1 VGSGG
6 LTSQLLLAGAFMA
19 ALHTSAAPAPEHPPQ
34 LQGHRGARALRPEN
48 TLPAFAA
55 ALGIGVDTLELD
67 LGVTRDGVVVVGH
80 DPRLRSEIVRGPDGQ
95 WITDPGPSI
104 HDLTFAELS
113 RYDVGRLRPG
123 TAYAA
128 QFPDQAPADGT
139 RMPRLEDVFALARR
153 AGNDRVRFNIE
164 IKTEPR
170 EPALTEAPEPFADAV
185 VAVVRAAG
193 MAARTTVQSFDWR
206 GLRRVR
212 ATAPEIE
219 TACLTV
225 QQKGEDTV
233 DAGRKGKKPWL
244 GDLDVND
251 FGGSV
256 PRLVKA
262 FGCAVWSPYL
272 GDLSPAVLADARAE
286 GLSVVVWTVNR
297 EADMERMID
306 LGVGGIISDRPDL
319 LRSVMARRGL
329 VLPPPTPVEP

>member
-1 VGSGG
+1 
-6 LTSQLLLAGAFMA
+6 
-19 ALHTSAAPAPEHPPQ
+19 
-34 LQGHRGARALRPEN
+34 
-48 TLPAFAA
+48 
-55 ALGIGVDTLELD
+55 
-67 LGVTRDGVVVVGH
+67 
-80 DPRLRSEIVRGPDGQ
+80 VRGPDGR
-95 WITDPGPSI
+95 WIADPGPTI

-113 RYDVGRLRPG
+113 RYDVGRLRAG

-128 QFPDQAPADGT
+128 QFPEQAPLDGT
-139 RMPRLEDVFALARR
+139 RMPRLQDVFALARR

-193 MAARTTVQSFDWR
+193 MAARATIQSFDWR
-206 GLRRVR
+206 NLRRVR

-225 QQKGEDTV
+225 QQKDEDTV
-233 DAGRKGKKPWL
+233 EVGRKEKKPWL

-256 PRLVKA
+256 PRLVKG
-262 FGCAVWSPYL
+262 FGCAVWSPHF
-272 GDLSPAVLADARAE
+272 GDLTPGALADARAE

-306 LGVGGIISDRPDL
+306 LGVEGIITDRPDV
-319 LRSVMARRGL
+319 LRGVMARRGL
-329 VLPPPTPVEP
+329 ALPPPTPVEP